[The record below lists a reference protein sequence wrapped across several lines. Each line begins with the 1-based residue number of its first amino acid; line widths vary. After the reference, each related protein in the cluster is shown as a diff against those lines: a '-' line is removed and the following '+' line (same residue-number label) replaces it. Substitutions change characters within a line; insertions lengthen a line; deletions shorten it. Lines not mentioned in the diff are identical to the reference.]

1 MLWIQGIG
9 GDLLSEEVLLD
20 VKGLRVHFDTL
31 TGPIEALHNID
42 LKVMKGEIRGVV
54 GESGCG
60 KSVTSL
66 TAIGL
71 ATCKVDEGEILYDGY
86 DTVYRRQ
93 DWERRLIRLSTII
106 SYIGALLIIFNV
118 LRIIFDTSA
127 IYDILHGAAMML
139 FGTLVGSIGN
149 LSMYR
154 HEKEMRRI
162 RGNEISMI
170 FQEPMTALNPLYTV
184 EKQISEVMKEHNH
197 LVDREISYVS
207 RIIRALLTPSTTIIS
222 KTKENPIST
231 LIPFA
236 VLSLYFLV
244 ISKGASDSFESISW
258 YSLPLIVLIGIFI
271 DVRDNHSKDWNSNDT
286 INSLKAGLFILP
298 NAFAF
303 ALILYMM
310 FWMPIAAIMVILIG
324 TFITAITVMVLS
336 DFLKLDSAHS
346 HQVVQILED
355 VQIPNP
361 GTVATMYPHELS
373 GGMRQRVM
381 IAMMMSCE
389 PNLLI
394 ADEPTTALDVTIQ
407 AQILK
412 LMREMRDEKGTSIML
427 ITHDLGVIAEMCD
440 TVSVMYA
447 GTVVESGSLEDILTN
462 PRMPYT
468 IGLLHSIPRIIKES
482 DGERKDS
489 LPIIPGQVPSPNEHF
504 DGCRFHPRC
513 PFADEICISTK
524 PENVIIQSGHFAACH
539 HVDKTK
545 NILDVES
552 AFENLASKLMEVN

>member
-1 MLWIQGIG
+1 
-9 GDLLSEEVLLD
+9 
-20 VKGLRVHFDTL
+20 
-31 TGPIEALHNID
+31 
-42 LKVMKGEIRGVV
+42 
-54 GESGCG
+54 
-60 KSVTSL
+60 
-66 TAIGL
+66 
-71 ATCKVDEGEILYDGY
+71 
-86 DTVYRRQ
+86 
-93 DWERRLIRLSTII
+93 
-106 SYIGALLIIFNV
+106 
-118 LRIIFDTSA
+118 
-127 IYDILHGAAMML
+127 
-139 FGTLVGSIGN
+139 
-149 LSMYR
+149 
-154 HEKEMRRI
+154 
-162 RGNEISMI
+162 
-170 FQEPMTALNPLYTV
+170 
-184 EKQISEVMKEHNH
+184 
-197 LVDREISYVS
+197 
-207 RIIRALLTPSTTIIS
+207 
-222 KTKENPIST
+222 
-231 LIPFA
+231 
-236 VLSLYFLV
+236 
-244 ISKGASDSFESISW
+244 
-258 YSLPLIVLIGIFI
+258 
-271 DVRDNHSKDWNSNDT
+271 
-286 INSLKAGLFILP
+286 
-298 NAFAF
+298 
-303 ALILYMM
+303 MM

-336 DFLKLDSAHS
+336 DLLKLDSAHS
-346 HQVVQILED
+346 RQVVQIIED

-412 LMREMRDEKGTSIML
+412 LMREMRDRMGTSIML

-482 DGERKDS
+482 EGERKDS

-524 PENVIIQSGHFAACH
+524 PENVIIQPGHFAACH

-552 AFENLASKLMEVN
+552 AFENLASKSMEVN